1 MIGGQYGGGINANA
15 PGGRS
20 TAFHSGLMP
29 NASGD
34 PHGPGATTA
43 GGL

>member
-15 PGGRS
+15 AGGRS
-20 TAFHSGLMP
+20 TPFHSGLMG
-29 NASGD
+29 NASGE
-34 PHGPGATTA
+34 PHGLGGAAA